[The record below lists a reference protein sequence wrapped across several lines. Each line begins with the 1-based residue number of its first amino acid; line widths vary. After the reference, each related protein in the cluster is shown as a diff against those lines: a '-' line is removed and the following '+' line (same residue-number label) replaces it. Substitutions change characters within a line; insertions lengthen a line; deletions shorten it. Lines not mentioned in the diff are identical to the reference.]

1 MENKAKKFSVKYIA
15 VAYSVPLVLQ
25 LAFFIYQISN
35 MVISFWNIFS
45 TIMIVYLFVFAIRG
59 AIKENKNQEEN
70 KLAEETKSVKR
81 EKYSKKARIVFCLIA
96 VVMASVSALFFGVYS
111 NKSKGLQ
118 IVSSKVVSQDGETIR
133 DTSVSGDGV
142 STSESDFITV
152 EVEYLFNG
160 ETKKATIEA
169 TNTDKIYVDS
179 LKIYI
184 NQKGEFISDYGRIIA
199 WKIEAFIFLG
209 FAIMMSLVAIF
220 SLGIEFIAGS
230 IFVCFGLAGMFLV
243 GSPLFENFVFNDSI
257 CFISIF
263 ANVGVYMLLTGV
275 LSLIFGRDIVFGSST
290 FGHVKKEDA
299 LKHEQEVGILT
310 CRKCGAKVSSD
321 ENFCYYCGTKIDEE

>member
-1 MENKAKKFSVKYIA
+1 
-15 VAYSVPLVLQ
+15 
-25 LAFFIYQISN
+25 
-35 MVISFWNIFS
+35 
-45 TIMIVYLFVFAIRG
+45 
-59 AIKENKNQEEN
+59 
-70 KLAEETKSVKR
+70 
-81 EKYSKKARIVFCLIA
+81 
-96 VVMASVSALFFGVYS
+96 MASVSALFFGVYS

-184 NQKGEFISDYGRIIA
+184 NQKGEFVSDYGRIIA

-230 IFVCFGLAGMFLV
+230 IFMCVGLAGMFLV
-243 GSPLFENFVFNDSI
+243 GSPLFENFVFNDII

-275 LSLIFGRDIVFGSST
+275 LSLIFGRDIVFGNST